1 MNVLFFIHMYMEG
14 VKMLYSDMQ
23 TNRKVKTKV
32 PITSGMNTT
41 IGLVL
46 PKPHQVDQ
54 TNMRN
59 AIETK

>member
-1 MNVLFFIHMYMEG
+1 
-14 VKMLYSDMQ
+14 MLYSDMQ

-46 PKPHQVDQ
+46 QNHTRLTRPTWGMQLRQSKW
-54 TNMRN
+54 
-59 AIETK
+59 

>member
-1 MNVLFFIHMYMEG
+1 MYMEG

>member
-41 IGLVL
+41 IGL
-46 PKPHQVDQ
+46 
-54 TNMRN
+54 